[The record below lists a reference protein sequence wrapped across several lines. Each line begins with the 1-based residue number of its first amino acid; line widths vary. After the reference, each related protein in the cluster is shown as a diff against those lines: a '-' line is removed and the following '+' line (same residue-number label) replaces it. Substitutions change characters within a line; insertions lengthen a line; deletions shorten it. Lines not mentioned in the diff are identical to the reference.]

1 MYPDKNRKITIKIAR
16 NGMITIRNTL
26 RISAIPKGYGEVSKR
41 VSAEI
46 GFSDLEEEELF
57 CEVVVSPI

>member
-1 MYPDKNRKITIKIAR
+1 
-16 NGMITIRNTL
+16 MITIRNTL